1 MGPELLRVKDLARRS
16 NNFTVEDF
24 HQAMEVLNRIKDRKA
39 HGIMYRRGGA
49 GKENVPAN
57 TRLGGSCRR

>member
-1 MGPELLRVKDLARRS
+1 MKI
-16 NNFTVEDF
+16 FIK
-24 HQAMEVLNRIKDRKA
+24 QWILNRIKDRKA

-57 TRLGGSCRR
+57 TRLGGVSEDHVEDDIKMEDDDVNLR